1 MKTGQ
6 HEFAVQVF
14 DVERFAVEVNY
25 CVGFVDHVPCGFD
38 HVVVA
43 VVVVAVE
50 VNGFFAVPFGGE
62 ADHGA
67 SFNDLIEANV
77 LVPKSPHVC
86 HVGSGFYVKNKNV
99 HWSLLSR
106 CHSM

>member
-1 MKTGQ
+1 MQAT
-6 HEFAVQVF
+6 ENELAVEVF

-50 VNGFFAVPFGGE
+50 MNFLFAVPFSSE
-62 ADHGA
+62 ADDGA
-67 SFNDLIEANV
+67 SLNDLVEANV
-77 LVPKSPHVC
+77 LIPKSPHVR
-86 HVGSGFYVKNKNV
+86 HVGSGFYVQNKYLHLSV
-99 HWSLLSR
+99 WSM